1 MSDCK
6 KLFSRLSLFL
16 LISVLL
22 AMAPSDPAQSESSAA
37 YLIGEYKLPASLDTT
52 VAADAE
58 TELWAAVYR
67 PKSSGRYP
75 LLVFLHGNHGTCG
88 FYDAALGIR
97 LDYGNQYSK
106 SGKCPKGWIPT
117 PNHLGYGYL
126 ASELASLGY
135 VVVSINANRGV
146 NAAPGVE
153 GDFGL
158 NLRRGRLVLRHL
170 EHLARWNSGKESPP
184 KSLGFTLRGLMDFG
198 HIGLLGHSRGGEGM
212 RAALYQYSIA
222 GSPWPARIGA
232 AKFEALFEIGP
243 VDGMTALTL
252 NAGSVA
258 WNVLI
263 PGCDGD
269 VSDLQGIKPFDRMIM
284 KSNDNRALPKS
295 SFLVYGANHNFYNTE
310 WQQSDSISCW
320 GQPLLPHQLGGSAE
334 QRITALQ
341 SVIPFFRAH
350 VGPAKLTSLASLFD
364 PSQPLPAKLRKV
376 TYFARGHTASLQAGK
391 NLIIDD
397 FDRRTGISS
406 GGAENLPYHLE
417 NYTHGDAGQNHDKQQ
432 RAATVRWSKKGAY
445 LQLNASMTGVSID
458 PAAYK
463 SLEFRIKLDCVDLQ
477 YPCAGAGEKN
487 PSGVIDFSIQLVS
500 GNKSLSVPVVLSS
513 VAKVYRPAG
522 AFVPNPLFQTVRI
535 PITAFKGVE
544 LRQFRGVRFMFDRS
558 PAGAISFGN
567 VRLVSTL
574 AGGAGPGVTM
584 PVLAAQTPDQT
595 KRVRSTDKNEIV
607 SITRHVGD
615 GRSPGVAGK
624 SFVEI
629 ELASTRRFGVTDALP
644 ELRIAD
650 KIFRLSRF
658 ADDRTDRMIF
668 TVSDSDYQSLPA
680 DAAPRLVIGGAPVW
694 NFGPLP
700 RD

>member
-1 MSDCK
+1 MSDCRK
-6 KLFSRLSLFL
+6 VLSRLSLF
-16 LISVLL
+16 VLL
-22 AMAPSDPAQSESSAA
+22 SLLLGMVPSERAQSEPSAD
-37 YLIGEYKLPASLDTT
+37 YLIGEYKLPASLDTS
-52 VAADAE
+52 VAADTE

-88 FYDAALGIR
+88 FYDAAIGVR
-97 LDYGNQYSK
+97 LDDGIQYTE
-106 SGKCPKGWIPT
+106 SGTCPEGWIPT

-146 NAAPGVE
+146 NGASGVE
-153 GDFGL
+153 GDEGL

-170 EHLARWNSGKESPP
+170 EKLARWNSGKESAP

-212 RAALYQYSIA
+212 RAALYQYRVA
-222 GSPWPARIGA
+222 GSPWPGRIGP

-243 VDGMTALTL
+243 VDGQTALTL
-252 NAGSVA
+252 NARGVA
-258 WNVLI
+258 WNVLL

-284 KSNDNRALPKS
+284 RSDAYTGLPRS

-310 WQQSDSISCW
+310 WQQSDAVSCS
-320 GQPLLPHQLGGSAE
+320 GQSPLFPQYVGSAE
-334 QRITALQ
+334 QRLTALQ
-341 SVIPFFRAH
+341 SVIPFFRAY
-350 VGPAKLTSLASLFD
+350 VGSKKLTSLASLFD
-364 PSQPLPAKLRKV
+364 PSQPLPAKLQKV
-376 TYFARGHTASLQAGK
+376 TYFARGYTASLQPRK
-391 NLIIDD
+391 NFVIDD
-397 FDRRTGISS
+397 FEKPAGISS
-406 GGAENLPYHLE
+406 RGVANIAHELDA
-417 NYTHGDAGQNHDKQQ
+417 YTHGDAGWNHDKRQ
-432 RAATVRWSKKGAY
+432 RAAQAQWSLSGAY
-445 LQLNASMTGVSID
+445 LQVNAFETGVALD
-458 PAAYK
+458 PAAYR
-463 SLEFRIKLDCVDLQ
+463 SLEFRIKLECLDPLCDGDL
-477 YPCAGAGEKN
+477 N
-487 PSGVIDFSIQLVS
+487 PSGDIDFSIQLV
-500 GNKSLSVPVVLSS
+500 NANDSLSAPVALSS
-513 VAKVYRPAG
+513 VAKVYRPVG
-522 AFVPNPLFQTVRI
+522 AWFRVPMFQTVRI
-535 PITAFKGVE
+535 PIKAFKGGD
-544 LRQFRGVRFMFDRS
+544 LRQFRGVRFAFDRS
-558 PAGAISFGN
+558 PRGVISLGN
-567 VRLVSTL
+567 VRLVSSL
-574 AGGAGPGVTM
+574 AGSAGTGVTM

-615 GRSPGVAGK
+615 GRSGGEAGK

-644 ELRIAD
+644 ELKIAD
-650 KIFRLSRF
+650 KSFRLSRF
-658 ADDRTDRMIF
+658 ADGRTDHMIF
-668 TVSDSDYQSLPA
+668 TVSDRDYQSLPM